1 MRNEISLQE
10 IEKNIEKLD
19 PQDQLKL
26 MEKIA
31 HLLTKS
37 DLIKKKELD
46 WNELYGLGKGL
57 WNGED
62 AQGYVNRSREERI

>member
-10 IEKNIEKLD
+10 IEKDIEKLA

-31 HLLTKS
+31 HLLIKS
-37 DLIKKKELD
+37 DLITKKELD

-62 AQGYVNRSREERI
+62 AQEYVNRSREERI